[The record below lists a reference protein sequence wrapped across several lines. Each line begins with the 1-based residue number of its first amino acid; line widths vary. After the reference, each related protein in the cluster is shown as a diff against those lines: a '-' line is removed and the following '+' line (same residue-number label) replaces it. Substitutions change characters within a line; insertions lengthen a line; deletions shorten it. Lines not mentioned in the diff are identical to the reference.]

1 MATMLLPPEFKRLL
15 SALSSRK
22 VEYLVVGGY
31 AVIFHG
37 YVRTTGDL
45 DIWVAL
51 NLENTAKVEAAIRSM
66 GYNPPGLKAAGFVRN
81 GSGVRIGQEPLLFDS
96 INEL

>member
-15 SALSSRK
+15 SALSSK
-22 VEYLVVGGY
+22 EFEYLVVGGY

-51 NLENTAKVEAAIRSM
+51 NSENAAKLEAAIRLM
-66 GYNPPGLKAAGFVRN
+66 G
-81 GSGVRIGQEPLLFDS
+81 
-96 INEL
+96 